1 MYSRIQKIAVILSIV
16 QFLSQCTFAQ
26 SLWQKQNSGINTD
39 LYAISMLS
47 DQIAW
52 ACGDKGKILYTSD
65 GGANWKQQ
73 SSPVT
78 SKLHDIQAISS
89 LSAIAV
95 GEDGVVLATIDGG
108 LHWNAR
114 PSPTRDDLYTVT
126 INGDQIYIGGVCGQI
141 FYSRNNGYSWTLQS
155 TNSTKLIYDLAVNQN
170 QERAAATSGG
180 EYLKSSTNSWTPSS
194 ILVQPYSNLLKI
206 RYDQNRWSAINHK
219 GDFIILSANPVIQSI
234 AAFKSRSF
242 SNVGATYFVCGDNGT
257 IYTSSNSGSTWT
269 KYNASVITA
278 NLYDIASTKTDQAWA
293 VGSAGAIYALNPP
306 KVNPPVDS
314 CWKRIS
320 GVPTDIILNDLY
332 FFDAKNGFI
341 VGNKNYVG
349 QISNGNFAQT
359 ILSGTSGKNFSLTGI
374 HFQQGGN
381 LGIIVGSS
389 GSIWKTTD
397 KGVNWTKLNTSPT
410 MVNLTDVFIEANGN
424 IRICGECGYYAYSTA
439 SGLSWTTNTNLS
451 GTMVK
456 IIFDQQKYFLL
467 SGLGKLYD
475 ITNAQPT
482 SVRQSTFL
490 PYTVVA
496 TNQSILIAGRTDSL
510 LRFKNNQWN
519 YIKPVLFPYIRS
531 SFSDGNGIILGCE
544 NGRVYRSSDH
554 ASSWSDISI
563 QSNANMVVRGL
574 YSLPNDIIYAIGEKG
589 DFYKYECPLKVIDV
603 TVSNIKKSDVKCYGE
618 CNGSYIISVQ
628 NGSGNLEFNWF
639 LVSTTEV
646 KSKDQNPSNL
656 CAAKYGLEII
666 DKGFNNKMYII
677 TNIPEITQPDS
688 ISLPNSHINI
698 TPESNQS
705 NGKIEVAEPLGGTK
719 PFTYKWSK
727 NYFILSD
734 TTPSIDSLSEGT
746 YKLTITDFN
755 QCSKVITF
763 KLPKSTALNVTS
775 KVTPVKCYGE
785 SNGSVELT
793 PSGGNGSYTFK
804 PSGGPLYSDLKAG
817 IYTYTITDGNNN
829 SKEISETVTQPDSIS
844 ISTQIIHEQNTS
856 DGKIEVTKVTGG
868 IPPYRFKWKDGD
880 TNMIRMNLSAGE
892 YVLTITDSNSCNKIV
907 KFEIKNNA
915 KLSVKDSVIHVRCNG
930 ESNGEIFLNPFGKAP
945 FTYIPSGGPHY
956 KNYKAGNYTFQVTD
970 ANNNSTT
977 LKIEVNQPDA
987 ISISSVQITHE
998 HNGSDGKIE
1007 ISEAMGGTPP
1017 YSYSWSNGSKVKDLI
1032 NVVGGTYS
1040 LTVTDY
1046 NKCTM
1051 TWSFII
1057 ISMKGSVLICDPPTV
1072 QNSKCSDPCNGS
1084 ISLNIKGGEL
1094 PYTYSA
1100 KNGNTKLNDDG
1111 PFYQNLCSGSYSF
1124 TVTDNIGAACTVQS
1138 TIINESNQV
1147 LTIEKIKCAESNIIS
1162 NGQYKVNSSGGLSP
1176 YTYQWCN
1183 NESTATATQ
1192 LPSGPCSVTVT
1203 DNNGCSKTI
1212 SFEVCVS
1219 VASDE
1224 IPDLITPNGDGRN
1237 DQFILPASISSLG
1250 AIQLTIA
1257 NRWGDVVYRSDDYK
1271 NDWDG
1276 REQKSGEDLPPTSYY
1291 YVLSQS
1297 GKIIQKGII
1306 SILR

>member
-1 MYSRIQKIAVILSIV
+1 MYRRIQKIAVILSIV

-52 ACGDKGKILYTSD
+52 ACGDKGKILFTSD

-73 SSPVT
+73 PSPVI

-89 LSAIAV
+89 LSAVAI

-108 LHWNAR
+108 LHWNSR
-114 PSPTRDDLYTVT
+114 PSPTRDDLYTIT

-141 FYSRNNGYSWTLQS
+141 FYSNNAYSWTLQS

-180 EYLKSSTNSWTPSS
+180 EYLKSSTSSWTSS
-194 ILVQPYSNLLKI
+194 NIPAQPYSNLLKI

-219 GDFIILSANPVIQSI
+219 GDFIILIANPVIQSI

-242 SNVGATYFVCGDNGT
+242 SNVGASYFVCGDNGT
-257 IYTSSNSGSTWT
+257 IYNSSNSGSTWT
-269 KYNASVITA
+269 KYNATTITA
-278 NLYDIASTKTDQAWA
+278 NLYDIASTKSDQAWA

-320 GVPTDIILNDLY
+320 GVPTDINLNDLY

-359 ILSGTSGKNFSLTGI
+359 ILPSTSGKNFNLTGI

-410 MVNLTDVFIEANGN
+410 MVHLTDVFIDTNGK
-424 IRICGECGYYAYSTA
+424 IRICGECGYYAYSTD

-467 SGLGKLYD
+467 SGLGELYD

-589 DFYKYECPLKVIDV
+589 DFYKYECPIKVIDV
-603 TVSNIKKSDVKCYGE
+603 TVSNITKSDVKCYGE
-618 CNGSYIISVQ
+618 CNGSYNISVQ
-628 NGSGNLEFNWF
+628 NGTGNFIYNWY
-639 LVSTTEV
+639 LMSTGTV
-646 KSKDQNPSNL
+646 KSNDQNPSNL
-656 CAAKYGLEII
+656 CAAKYGLQII
-666 DKGFNNKMYII
+666 DKGFNNKMYAF

-688 ISLPNSHINI
+688 IS
-698 TPESNQS
+698 
-705 NGKIEVAEPLGGTK
+705 
-719 PFTYKWSK
+719 
-727 NYFILSD
+727 
-734 TTPSIDSLSEGT
+734 
-746 YKLTITDFN
+746 
-755 QCSKVITF
+755 
-763 KLPKSTALNVTS
+763 
-775 KVTPVKCYGE
+775 
-785 SNGSVELT
+785 
-793 PSGGNGSYTFK
+793 
-804 PSGGPLYSDLKAG
+804 
-817 IYTYTITDGNNN
+817 
-829 SKEISETVTQPDSIS
+829 
-844 ISTQIIHEQNTS
+844 ISTQITHEQNIS

-868 IPPYRFKWKDGD
+868 TPPYRFKWTNGD
-880 TNMIRMNLSAGE
+880 TNMIRMNLASGE
-892 YVLTITDSNSCNKIV
+892 YVLMITDRNSCTKIV

-930 ESNGEIFLNPFGKAP
+930 ESNGEIFLNPLGKAP
-945 FTYIPSGGPHY
+945 FTYTPSGGPHY
-956 KNYKAGNYTFQVTD
+956 KNYKAGSYTFQVTD

-977 LKIEVNQPDA
+977 LTIVVKQPDP
-987 ISISSVQITHE
+987 ISISSTQITHE
-998 HNGSDGKIE
+998 QIGSDGKIE
-1007 ISEAMGGTPP
+1007 LSQAMGGTPP
-1017 YSYSWSNGSKVKDLI
+1017 YTYRWSNGSNVKDLI
-1032 NVVGGTYS
+1032 NVAGGTYF
-1040 LTVTDY
+1040 LTVTDN
-1046 NKCTM
+1046 NKCTK

-1057 ISMKGSVLICDPPTV
+1057 NSKKGSTLICDPPTV

-1084 ISLNIKGGEL
+1084 ISLNFKGGEA
-1094 PYTYSA
+1094 PYNYSA
-1100 KNGNTKLNDDG
+1100 KHGNTQLTGG
-1111 PFYQNLCSGSYSF
+1111 PDYQNLCSGSYSF
-1124 TVTDNIGAACTVQS
+1124 TVTDKMGSTCTVQS
-1138 TIINESNQV
+1138 SIIEESNQV
-1147 LTIEKIKCAESNIIS
+1147 LNIEKIKCAESNIIS
-1162 NGQYKVNSSGGLSP
+1162 NGQYKVNSTGGLSP
-1176 YTYQWCN
+1176 YAYQWCN

-1192 LPSGPCSVTVT
+1192 LSSGPCSVTVT
-1203 DNNGCSKTI
+1203 DNYGCSKTI
-1212 SFEVCVS
+1212 SFEVCVLD
-1219 VASDE
+1219 ASDE

-1257 NRWGDVVYRSDDYK
+1257 NRWGDVVFRSDDYK

-1276 REQKSGEDLPPTSYY
+1276 REQKSGEALPPTSYY